1 MSLESLLKSPSS
13 ERQAILAR
21 MTVEERKYLQK
32 VIGDFSPF
40 TKYQNDPVRFVQ
52 EALGET
58 LWSKQKEILLSIRD
72 NKRTAVPACHAPGK
86 SHIASR
92 AVAWWVS
99 SFPPGTAQVVTT
111 APNYRQVRTIMWAHI
126 QRLAERHG
134 LPGEV
139 LTTEWR
145 IGKEI
150 AAYGFSGQQHDE
162 SVVQGV
168 HAPHLL
174 IVVDEA
180 AGISPM
186 VGTALES
193 LMTGGHTR
201 MLVLGNPPTDDE
213 GTWFE
218 RACNSPNYNVIPIG
232 AYDTPNFTGED
243 SGICRS
249 CPAGVPPHEVKT
261 HLVDKEWVEEVK
273 REFGD
278 DSSFVEA
285 RVHAKFPRAV
295 NNKTIPLNWIER
307 SADNELAVQGAIRLG
322 VDIASGGGD
331 EFVVAWADGQVGT
344 IRHRSSGSA
353 NSNALD
359 VAGVVLQNILQAE
372 ASHKERGINQRVKV
386 KVDSIGVGWGIVST
400 LTAWGKE
407 KKHNAEIVGVNV
419 AERANDTIRFTSQRA
434 ELWWTG
440 RHLLQ
445 PDKDGIQQI
454 RLEIDTRTQSQ
465 LSAPTY
471 SSDSGG
477 RIQIESKKSMKSR
490 NVGSPDRAE
499 ALLLA
504 FYEPPNKRFVGDV
517 APISVGQS
525 NGWGI

>member
-1 MSLESLLKSPSS
+1 LSLEKLLALPYS
-13 ERQAILAR
+13 ERQLVLER
-21 MTVEERKYLQK
+21 MSVNERQYLTQL
-32 VIGDFSPF
+32 VGQISPF

-52 EALGET
+52 EALYET
-58 LWSKQKEILLSIRD
+58 LWSKQKEILESVRD

-86 SHIASR
+86 SHIAAR

-111 APNYRQVRTIMWAHI
+111 APNYRQVRTIMWSHI
-126 QRLAERHG
+126 QRLADRHG

-162 SVVQGV
+162 AVVQGI

-186 VGTALES
+186 VGTALEA

-218 RACNSPNYNVIPIG
+218 RACNSPIYNVIPIS

-243 SGICRS
+243 SGICHS
-249 CPAGVPPHEVKT
+249 CPSGVPQHEVKT
-261 HLVDKEWVEEVK
+261 HLVDKEWVEEIT
-273 REFGD
+273 REFGS
-278 DSSFVEA
+278 DSAFVEA
-285 RVHAKFPRAV
+285 RVLAKFPRAV
-295 NNKTIPLNWIER
+295 NNKTIPLSWIEK
-307 SADNELAVQGAIRLG
+307 SADNEYASEGSIRLG

-331 EFVVAWADGQVGT
+331 EFVIAWADGNVGT

-353 NSNALD
+353 NANALD
-359 VAGVVLQNILQAE
+359 VAGVILQQIKDAE
-372 ASHKERGINQRVKV
+372 KVHTERGINQRVRV
-386 KVDSIGVGWGIVST
+386 KIDSIGVGWGILST
-400 LTAWGKE
+400 LQAWGKE
-407 KKHNAEIVGVNV
+407 KKHSAEIIGVNV
-419 AERANDTIRFTSQRA
+419 AERAADTVRFTSQRG
-434 ELWWTG
+434 ELWWLG
-440 RHLLQ
+440 RQLLQ
-445 PDKDGIQQI
+445 PDNDGFQQV
-454 RLEIDTRTQSQ
+454 RLDIDSRTQAQ
-465 LSAPTY
+465 LSAPMYT
-471 SSDSGG
+471 SDSGG
-477 RIQIESKKSMKSR
+477 RIQIESKKDLKRR

-504 FYEPPNKRFVGDV
+504 FYEPPNKRTVMNV
-517 APISVGQS
+517 APISVGQG
-525 NGWGI
+525 NNWKL